1 MELQLQAFINQLV
14 AEIEPIEKALHEN
27 YWEASLTGSDE
38 ATQKVAELETQYRL
52 VFSDRTRFERLKAF
66 QGVNFIKAPHL
77 QRQLQLLILEF
88 TSHQLPPEMIEDL
101 VKRQSAIE
109 QVFNTHRAVVD
120 GVKMTNNEILEVLKE
135 ESENTKRRTVWEG
148 SKQVGRKVADDIIAL
163 VHRRNQAARTVGFD
177 DYYQMSLQLSEVDED
192 ELFEIVTRLEA
203 LTNEPFRR
211 VKGKLDRELA
221 ERFGIAVGYL
231 CPWHYADP
239 FFQEAPDMGEI
250 NFDALF
256 ANCDVVAITRDF
268 YRGLGLSIDNLIE
281 KSDLFE
287 RPQKDQHAFCI
298 DIDRKGD
305 VRVLAN
311 TKSTRRWME
320 TLLHEYGHAV
330 YDKFLDASLPFL
342 LRTPSH
348 LITTEAIAMLMGR
361 LARNAAWLD
370 KTLNLSPE
378 QKSAI
383 SAEATESFRLSILI
397 FVRWAMVMI
406 HFERE
411 LYRDPDQDVNTL
423 WWSLVGHFQ
432 FVPQP
437 EGRNEPD
444 WAAKIHIATAPV
456 YYHNY
461 LLGEMV
467 ASQLQH
473 TIDSQVLN
481 GKGVE
486 VTGYINTPLVGNYL
500 REHAFKPGA
509 SVHWSAL
516 LSHATGKP
524 LNPRYLVD
532 QLHIEDEA

>member
-1 MELQLQAFINQLV
+1 MEPQLQAFINQLV
-14 AEIEPIEKALHEN
+14 AEIEPIEKALHES

-38 ATQKVAELETQYRL
+38 ATQKVAELETKYRL

-66 QGVNFIKAPHL
+66 QGANRIKAPHL

-101 VKRQSAIE
+101 VKRQTAIE

-120 GVKMTNNEILEVLKE
+120 GVEMTDNEILEVLKE
-135 ESENTKRRTVWEG
+135 ESENTKRRAVWEG

-177 DYYQMSLQLSEVDED
+177 DHYQMSLRLSEVDED
-192 ELFEIVTRLEA
+192 ELFEIVTRLET

-221 ERFGIAVGYL
+221 ERFRIPVENL
-231 CPWHYADP
+231 RPWHYADP
-239 FFQEAPDMGEI
+239 FFQEAPDVSEV
-250 NFDALF
+250 NFNALF
-256 ANCDVVAITRDF
+256 ANRDVVAITREF
-268 YRGLGLSIDNLIE
+268 YQGLGLSIDDLIE

-298 DIDRKGD
+298 HIDRKAE

-311 TKSTRRWME
+311 TKPTRRWME

-330 YDKFLDASLPFL
+330 YDKFLDSSLPFL

-370 KTLNLSPE
+370 KTLHLSLD
-378 QKSAI
+378 QKAAI
-383 SAEATESFRLSILI
+383 TAEAIESFRLSALI

-411 LYRDPDQDVNTL
+411 LYRDPNQDMNTL
-423 WWSLVGHFQ
+423 WWTLVERFQ
-432 FVPQP
+432 FVTRP

-444 WAAKIHIATAPV
+444 WAAKIHIAAAPV

-461 LLGEMV
+461 LVGEMV

-481 GKGVE
+481 GKSVE
-486 VTGYINTPLVGNYL
+486 VTGYVNRPLVGDYL
-500 REHAFKPGA
+500 RENVFKQGA
-509 SVHWSAL
+509 SLHWSAL
-516 LSHATGKP
+516 LSHATGEP